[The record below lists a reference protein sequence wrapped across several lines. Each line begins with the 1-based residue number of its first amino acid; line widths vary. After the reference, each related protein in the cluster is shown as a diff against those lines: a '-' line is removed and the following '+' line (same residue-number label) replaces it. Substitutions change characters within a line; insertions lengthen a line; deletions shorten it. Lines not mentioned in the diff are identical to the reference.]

1 MIDGLEGG
9 RFAVYARIHHAIIDG
24 MSAIVRV
31 IASLSEAP
39 GRKLL
44 PPIHALDLD
53 VAREAPPRLLSERLA
68 AFGGGVLRQ
77 ASAATEVYRRVFAE
91 SAAAFAAGDRT
102 ASNLFS
108 APHIVTNDPFGLGR
122 SVAMFSLPLVA
133 LRSVGNAFGGTL
145 NDVVMA
151 IVDEALVRY
160 LAVRGEMPAKRLV
173 AGCPVSTRE
182 KGDTRAGTDATMIF
196 VPLGEPDAAPGERLA
211 QIIASTRAAKANV
224 RSLSKDAARDYALLA
239 LGLSE
244 GIDAAGLRARVAPL
258 VNLAVSNVPGPRV
271 PLYLGPAWLESLF
284 PISMLASGVGLNVTL
299 VSTAEEMHFGVIAG
313 AALLPDVQKLEGL
326 CVRALAALEE
336 EAVRR
341 PGAGTAKR
349 AGAAKRAG
357 RISRARRS

>member
-1 MIDGLEGG
+1 MPDPSRDHRRHVGD
-9 RFAVYARIHHAIIDG
+9 RARHCEPIRDAG
-24 MSAIVRV
+24 E
-31 IASLSEAP
+31 EA
-39 GRKLL
+39 L

-53 VAREAPPRLLSERLA
+53 VARKPPRLLSERLA

-77 ASAATEVYRRVFAE
+77 ANAATEVYRRVFAE
-91 SAAAFAAGDRT
+91 SAAALTAGRGP

-108 APHIVTNDPFGLGR
+108 APHIVTNAPFGIER

-133 LRSVGNAFGGTL
+133 FDLSARRRRTL

-151 IVDEALVRY
+151 IVDEALVATLRPC
-160 LAVRGEMPAKRLV
+160 ETPAKRLV

-211 QIIASTRAAKANV
+211 QIVVNTRAAKANV
-224 RSLSKDAARDYALLA
+224 RSLSKEAARNYALLA
-239 LGLSE
+239 FGLSE
-244 GIDAAGLRARVAPL
+244 GIGAAGLRARVAPL

-271 PLYLGPAWLESLF
+271 PLYLGQARLESLF

-313 AALLPDVQKLEGL
+313 AALMPDVQKLERL
-326 CVRALAALEE
+326 CVKALAPLEE

-349 AGAAKRAG
+349 AGTANRAG
-357 RISRARRS
+357 RLSSVRRS